1 MALDMNGIK
10 NENEFFTTH
19 YIAAML
25 EGDLEP
31 VVKGW
36 KEAAEAS
43 ARPTPARRLLEWGRL
58 WLKEARTDPRAAF
71 ADELLPGLLEA
82 LGYAPA
88 RPCARWGKNACG
100 WRRRSAAAVARRNCG
115 PWPSAR
121 RTRASGTRWNAPCH

>member
-43 ARPTPARRLLEWGRL
+43 ARPHRPAVCWNG
-58 WLKEARTDPRAAF
+58 D
-71 ADELLPGLLEA
+71 
-82 LGYAPA
+82 
-88 RPCARWGKNACG
+88 ACG
-100 WRRRSAAAVARRNCG
+100 
-115 PWPSAR
+115 
-121 RTRASGTRWNAPCH
+121 